1 MIRLNA
7 LCYCKY
13 SLALF
18 VEKPSSQC
26 NIMNKCVEGCGAV
39 QIEEEE
45 WCSEFVEE
53 KINSSAF
60 YPSQ

>member
-1 MIRLNA
+1 
-7 LCYCKY
+7 
-13 SLALF
+13 
-18 VEKPSSQC
+18 
-26 NIMNKCVEGCGAV
+26 MNKCVEGCGAV

-45 WCSEFVEE
+45 WCSELVEE